1 MEAEETP
8 EVEVEIGG
16 GAGEAVP
23 APAAEASTSS
33 NVNGSESVD
42 AAGSA
47 ASAAAG
53 VGQKKRESDG
63 QQQQQQRGTQDRDLP
78 PSKRA
83 RTCVSGVDAGRQRRL
98 FGSITKTLSRF
109 QEDTKKD
116 TEAVSLCAP
125 SSHCQLCIL
134 MLHTLTEQTKSCRR
148 RKAGGQTARGESGA
162 RSQVWKGES
171 STQPEDGYFTER
183 GREEFLHCDRAS
195 PFVGQLRCCCN

>member
-1 MEAEETP
+1 VEAEETP

-125 SSHCQLCIL
+125 ACEYHLCIL
-134 MLHTLTEQTKSCRR
+134 MLDTSNRANEELPWKKGWRPNCARRIRRSKPSLER
-148 RKAGGQTARGESGA
+148 RKLDAA
-162 RSQVWKGES
+162 
-171 STQPEDGYFTER
+171 
-183 GREEFLHCDRAS
+183 
-195 PFVGQLRCCCN
+195 